1 MAGRVSAGGR
11 HFTVFWL
18 TLRPSRLGFSHYGE
32 PKNFG
37 IVSGGLNEQ
46 FACFRREVE
55 SLITSVRAFEI
66 GPRLWTRLAPVRHV
80 LVWLP
85 DTRDRDYC
93 ARMGDQTRRLT
104 EPTVEEDTM
113 AAAFE

>member
-1 MAGRVSAGGR
+1 
-11 HFTVFWL
+11 
-18 TLRPSRLGFSHYGE
+18 
-32 PKNFG
+32 
-37 IVSGGLNEQ
+37 VSGGLNEQ
-46 FACFRREVE
+46 FARFRREIE
-55 SLITSVRAFEI
+55 SLISSVRAFEI
-66 GPRLWTRLAPVRHV
+66 GPRLWTRLAPVRPV

-113 AAAFE
+113 AAALE